1 MGQGLRAICIALVVV
16 AGAVACEMGENGSES
31 ERATSSGEA
40 TTTLDSESVEV
51 ESSLE
56 GMAILPRHVRW
67 IVTTSLPAEKIREVR
82 FAVNGTRVWTD
93 HDPPYAYGEEGAYLV
108 TSYFHDS
115 YWDET
120 RGGQRFTARVIEWGG
135 VTWRSVVVAR
145 VPRPQTTRRFLSP
158 TSYRIWGRLSAA
170 ALEDPPPLE
179 ELGYSSSSYTSELRL
194 LDGGL
199 WVGRT
204 VERAFAYEVS
214 ADATVLRVGAPIFFG
229 SLEVAGNQSG
239 WFFKGYQCSPD
250 GPRSSYA
257 WSLQRRR
264 YLGRS
269 TGDSRTVTH
278 LVLKARNEPC
288 EPRRKILEGVWYPL
302 D

>member
-16 AGAVACEMGENGSES
+16 AGAAACDMDEEASEP
-31 ERATSSGEA
+31 ERATSSSDA
-40 TTTLDSESVEV
+40 TTTSGVESVEV

-56 GMAILPRHVRW
+56 GMAMLPRHVRW

-120 RGGQRFTARVIEWGG
+120 LGGQRFTARVIEWGG

-145 VPRPQTTRRFLSP
+145 VPKPQTTRRLP
-158 TSYRIWGRLSAA
+158 SYLIWGRLSAA
-170 ALEDPPPLE
+170 ALKDPPPLE
-179 ELGYSSSSYTSELRL
+179 ELVYPSSFYTSELRL

-204 VERAFAYEVS
+204 VERAFAYEAS
-214 ADATVLRVGAPIFFG
+214 ANARVLRVGAPIFFG
-229 SLEVAGNQSG
+229 SHDVAGNQFG
-239 WFFKGYQCSPD
+239 WFFKGYLCSPD
-250 GPRSSYA
+250 GPRSTYA

-264 YLGRS
+264 YLGGFS
-269 TGDSRTVTH
+269 GEGQYVTH

-288 EPRRKILEGVWYPL
+288 EPRRKILEGVWFPL